1 MRPVSPPTCFNHS
14 ANWTYL
20 DKRKEKLIVTLY
32 RHCYKSSAYSAAHRA
47 RTFTTNPS
55 ITLISLLRHKP
66 LVWSDPADPF
76 LTDVRRFRGVTVL
89 ESLTPCTV
97 PHIVIIDEPP
107 ANPWIAWANTTLQ
120 QDSEGGNWLTV
131 PPWHYGPGLLPDSGQ
146 GAMEGVMTN
155 ETPVKSSLDI
165 IFEEPELEED
175 RESISRAETPI
186 PITPLTLACAG
197 EDVLHDFGDS
207 CSLYAEQDTIDIRL
221 SNCALNLPFHEH
233 DRDLD
238 QTGYPDYH
246 VLFPV
251 SDEFAQTGGMLESYD
266 SSEEV
271 VRLKPPQPP
280 DPEPRVE
287 REFYE
292 DDEDLPPLDDWYLSI
307 AQRTNITLFSY

>member
-1 MRPVSPPTCFNHS
+1 
-14 ANWTYL
+14 
-20 DKRKEKLIVTLY
+20 
-32 RHCYKSSAYSAAHRA
+32 
-47 RTFTTNPS
+47 
-55 ITLISLLRHKP
+55 
-66 LVWSDPADPF
+66 
-76 LTDVRRFRGVTVL
+76 
-89 ESLTPCTV
+89 
-97 PHIVIIDEPP
+97 
-107 ANPWIAWANTTLQ
+107 
-120 QDSEGGNWLTV
+120 
-131 PPWHYGPGLLPDSGQ
+131 
-146 GAMEGVMTN
+146 MEGVMNN

-207 CSLYAEQDTIDIRL
+207 CSLYAEQDTIDVRL
-221 SNCALNLPFHEH
+221 SNCALNLAFHEH